1 MKGIVF
7 TEFLEMVEE
16 GFGYEMVDKILLESD
31 LPSKGIY
38 SAVGTYSHHEIVAL
52 VVSLHKNTEVPMSEL
67 LAAFGEY
74 LFNSLIKAYGHIFH
88 DVHDAFGML
97 STIESYIHVQVRKLY
112 PDAELPTFSIE
123 KPNDKQLIMYYT
135 SERSMGDLA
144 VGLIN
149 GCLKH
154 FNEEADLIKENLNES
169 GSEVKF
175 VITKK

>member
-38 SAVGTYSHHEIVAL
+38 SAVGTYSHHEMVTL
-52 VVSLHKNTEVPMSEL
+52 VVSLHKYTEVPMSEL

-74 LFNSLIKAYGHIFH
+74 LFNSLIKSYGHIFH
-88 DVHDAFGML
+88 DVNDAFGML

-154 FNEEADLIKENLNES
+154 FNEQADISKEVLNES

>member
-16 GFGYEMVDKILLESD
+16 GFGYEMVDKLLTESD

-38 SAVGTYSHHEIVAL
+38 SAVGTYPHSEIITL
-52 VVSLHKNTEVPMSEL
+52 VVNLHKNTQIPLSQL
-67 LAAFGEY
+67 LEAFGEY
-74 LFNSLIKAYGHIFH
+74 LFNSLMKAYGHIFQN
-88 DVHDAFGML
+88 VNDAFAML
-97 STIESYIHVQVRKLY
+97 SSIETYIHVQVKKLY
-112 PDAELPTFSIE
+112 PDAQLPTFKVETISENQI
-123 KPNDKQLIMYYT
+123 IMYYT

-144 VGLIN
+144 IGLIN

-154 FNEEADLIKENLNES
+154 YNESAEIVKEDLNES
-169 GSEVKF
+169 GSNVKF